1 MKQRHIAA
9 LLAEFIGTF
18 VLVMVVLNV
27 SRYGLPFFTA
37 IGAALAI
44 AGFTSIFIKISG
56 GNFNPAITLGL
67 FSIRKLTVM
76 RTIAYLAVQFLAAL
90 AAWQLYEYFTQRT
103 LKNATTPF
111 DWRILIAE
119 GIGALI
125 FGVIFAGVVTEKLSG
140 YQAAATVGIGLFL
153 GATVAGLASAGLIN
167 PAVALG
173 TRSFDVN
180 YLVGPIVGAIVGMNL
195 FVYAINPALK
205 SLAASESKD
214 SKVEASS
221 SAKKVVAKPAKKATT
236 KKSTAK
242 KTTKK

>member
-1 MKQRHIAA
+1 
-9 LLAEFIGTF
+9 
-18 VLVMVVLNV
+18 
-27 SRYGLPFFTA
+27 
-37 IGAALAI
+37 
-44 AGFTSIFIKISG
+44 
-56 GNFNPAITLGL
+56 
-67 FSIRKLTVM
+67 M

-90 AAWQLYEYFTQRT
+90 AAWRLYEYFTQRT
-103 LKNATTPF
+103 LKMLQHHLTGVFNA
-111 DWRILIAE
+111 
-119 GIGALI
+119 GALRI
-125 FGVIFAGVVTEKLSG
+125 NFGVIFAGVVTEKLSG